1 MAKRIPG
8 RTIYA
13 ATILAMLGLVGGY
26 ALATISITSS
36 TQNGQANYI
45 SAGGAITG
53 LTYTMTEL
61 SMTANPAPSASSG
74 SPTAPQA
81 LVTGANAF
89 CANTCTAG
97 DVAEITTYTFTTSFA
112 GAAQIK
118 MQVTASAGGG
128 STTFYLAQASTAV
141 GGTIVLT
148 WDMGTSTAT
157 ITAVTLTAQQCSSS
171 TSCP

>member
-1 MAKRIPG
+1 MTKRIPG

-26 ALATISITSS
+26 ALATISITAS
-36 TQNGQANYI
+36 TQTGEANYI

-53 LTYTMTEL
+53 LSYTSTVL
-61 SMTANPAPSASSG
+61 SMTSNPAPAASTGTS
-74 SPTAPQA
+74 SAPQ
-81 LVTGANAF
+81 LLLIGANAF

-97 DVAEITTYTFTTSFA
+97 DVAEIVTYTFTTSFA

-118 MQVTASAGGG
+118 MQVTASSGGG
-128 STTFYLAQASTAV
+128 STTFYLAQAVVAV
-141 GGTIVLT
+141 SGTIVLT
-148 WDMGTSTAT
+148 WDMGTSTST